1 MVDISWS
8 HWAPFT
14 LKDVKARRRIQ
25 TREEVLKGILRNAA
39 IDLRD
44 LRVVDSC
51 ERLHSKQ
58 MAKGTSLALEPKKK
72 DARSASPAIKLK
84 PCVSIIPSVIVQS
97 SVPAPVE
104 LIVPAPVELTLPAPV
119 ELTLLAPV
127 ELIIP
132 APVELTLPAPV
143 ELIVP
148 APVELIVPAPVELIV
163 PAPVELIVPAP
174 VELTLPAPVELTL
187 PAPVELIVP
196 VLVQSSFVQSSFV
209 QSTLPSPLE
218 SLLPVQSTLLPPLEC
233 LVPSF
238 ESTLPAPLECLD
250 PGFASTLPPPLES
263 TLPPPL
269 DETMPDV
276 TDEDSLFFSK
286 ETFQDLGWDSFS
298 LEKFDEDLRLDITVG
313 DDIEHGVFRVIP
325 PQQRDFGVIT
335 HVSAGFKV
343 FSADGF
349 IAEDAFSM
357 SLKWCDEKL
366 YGVVTKPFAGY
377 ANFGVEVKLQIP
389 KALKDEM
396 ETAEALAVLL
406 FYLLRQKF
414 ASHAYYNH
422 LIDLKFVDLSQE
434 VLNNFKNIRFV
445 ELVKSYAYVLFSS
458 FEKLAASATVP
469 M

>member
-84 PCVSIIPSVIVQS
+84 PCVSIIPSVIVQLTL
-97 SVPAPVE
+97 PAPVE
-104 LIVPAPVELTLPAPV
+104 LIVPAPVELIIPAPV
-119 ELTLLAPV
+119 ELTL
-127 ELIIP
+127 P

-174 VELTLPAPVELTL
+174 VELTLPAP
-187 PAPVELIVP
+187 
-196 VLVQSSFVQSSFV
+196 V

>member
-1 MVDISWS
+1 MVVALLWLLRSFWLLSFTIFKDYKMVDISWS

-84 PCVSIIPSVIVQS
+84 PCVSIIPSVIVQLTL
-97 SVPAPVE
+97 PAPVE
-104 LIVPAPVELTLPAPV
+104 LIVPAPVELIIPAPV
-119 ELTLLAPV
+119 ELTL
-127 ELIIP
+127 P

-163 PAPVELIVPAP
+163 PAPVEL
-174 VELTLPAPVELTL
+174 TLPA
-187 PAPVELIVP
+187 
-196 VLVQSSFVQSSFV
+196 
-209 QSTLPSPLE
+209 PLE